1 MYFEIILLAYL
12 AYRNSVRAKLKGKNP
27 VLWAIVTVVAYFTTL
42 MIGGFV
48 VIFNFCKDIV
58 DLKQLSSLD
67 VAAREAA
74 SQQLVR
80 ALAGNPLHVLTIELF
95 GIGGFLFVRYI
106 LDRNPDKKEPEVHW
120 MDRMGE

>member
-27 VLWAIVTVVAYFTTL
+27 VLWGLVTVVAYFTTL

-48 VIFNFCKDIV
+48 VIFNFCKDVV
-58 DLKQLSSLD
+58 DLKQLSSMD
-67 VAAREAA
+67 IATREAA

-80 ALAGNPLHVLTIELF
+80 ALAANPLHVLTIELF
-95 GIGGFLFVRYI
+95 GIGGFLLVRYI
-106 LDRNPDKKEPEVHW
+106 LDRTPDKKEPEVHW
-120 MDRMGE
+120 MDRLGK